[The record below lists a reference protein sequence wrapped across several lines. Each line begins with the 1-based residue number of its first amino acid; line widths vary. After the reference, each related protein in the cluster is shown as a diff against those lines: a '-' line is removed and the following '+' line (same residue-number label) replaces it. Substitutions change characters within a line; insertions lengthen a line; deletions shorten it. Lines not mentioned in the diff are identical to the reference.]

1 MARPAKSKALHDLHG
16 TELRSNLDESH
27 VEGALPRPPKHLT
40 KASKKSFR
48 NFVKQLAQRRA
59 VTAGDGALISILVV
73 TEERWLQALEN
84 LREEGVVVEYTRLD
98 SNGQQVTVEKPNVN
112 LKIAEVAERSMVALL
127 SKLGLSPKDREL
139 VKPTSVVRTGKVQT
153 ESERLEQ
160 EIAAL
165 EAQAQETA
173 DPAVE
178 DEDLLRDI
186 DIADEPQQTEAQ
198 KLLAEADRMLAED
211 NEI

>member
-84 LREEGVVVEYTRLD
+84 LRDEGVVVEYTRLD

-139 VKPTSVVRTGKVQT
+139 VKPTSVVRTGKEQS
-153 ESERLEQ
+153 EAERLDA
-160 EIAAL
+160 EIARL
-165 EAQAQETA
+165 EEQ
-173 DPAVE
+173 DAV
-178 DEDLLRDI
+178 
-186 DIADEPQQTEAQ
+186 ADEPSVEENDLHSTVDETVIGVPTEAE
-198 KLLAEADRMLAED
+198 KLMAEADAALAE
-211 NEI
+211 EP